1 MNLDSINLAILFALS
16 FSILLVFV
24 FYTRFSLLF
33 KVILVFLGF
42 FLFILS
48 YQLIEEILGKPR
60 INKFEEIKGI
70 KLKYL
75 AHDCLEPDK
84 IRKIPGKAYLV
95 FYRGKQNGF
104 FENIPEIVRIP
115 YDRIFCEGLIEAKNG
130 DVFMIEKDS
139 YEGKENI
146 EERDSSDE
154 SEESEKFN
162 SVDDEWYLELF
173 EPPKVNLPKKA
184 N

>member
-16 FSILLVFV
+16 FSILLLFV
-24 FYTRFSLLF
+24 FYTRFSLVF

-42 FLFILS
+42 FLFIFS
-48 YQLIEEILGKPR
+48 YHLIEEILGKPR

-70 KLKYL
+70 KFKYL

-84 IRKIPGKAYLV
+84 IRKIPGKSYLV
-95 FYRGKQNGF
+95 FYREKQGGVF
-104 FENIPEIVRIP
+104 DNIPEIVSIP
-115 YDRIFCEGLIEAKNG
+115 YDRIFCEGLIEAKRG

-139 YEGKENI
+139 YEGIENR
-146 EERDSSDE
+146 EEKDTSDE
-154 SEESEKFN
+154 TEESEKFN

-173 EPPKVNLPKKA
+173 EAPKANIPKKT